1 MGAVAIT
8 TPSRY
13 TSTLAEVAPL
23 QARRAVFIPPTL
35 LPEAL
40 SVIGPGVGVGVDVA
54 VGVGVAVAVGV
65 GVAVAVGVGV
75 GLRLGVG
82 VGVAV
87 AVGVGVGVTV
97 GVGVAAA
104 EPSSA
109 LASGRCSN
117 SGEEAPKDG
126 LV

>member
-40 SVIGPGVGVGVDVA
+40 SVIGPGVGVGVD
-54 VGVGVAVAVGV
+54 VAVGV